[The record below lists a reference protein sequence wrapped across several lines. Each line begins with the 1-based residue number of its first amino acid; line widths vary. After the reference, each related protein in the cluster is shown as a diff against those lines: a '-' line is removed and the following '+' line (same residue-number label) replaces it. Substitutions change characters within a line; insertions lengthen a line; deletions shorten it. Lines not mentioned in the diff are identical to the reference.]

1 MSGPEKTST
10 GKGGE
15 EDRGRDPGTLFA
27 ELIAGVGSLGDAG
40 LASLGFPT
48 AASSAQWQAALRG
61 LAGWASLPTVHL
73 ERIVGDIGA
82 RRKQVQLLR
91 DQLTAFDEQL
101 GTLETT
107 LRPLLEWN
115 RLWSETQRPLLGRTD
130 DHDPGRT

>member
-1 MSGPEKTST
+1 MSA

-27 ELIAGVGSLGDAG
+27 ELIASVGSLGDAG
-40 LASLGFPT
+40 LASLGLP
-48 AASSAQWQAALRG
+48 APANSAQWQAALRG
-61 LAGWASLPTVHL
+61 LAGWASLPTMQL

-91 DQLTAFDEQL
+91 EQLNAFDEQL

-115 RLWSETQRPLLGRTD
+115 RLWAESQRPLLGHPD
-130 DHDPGRT
+130 DRDAGRA